1 MPTKITIVAAD
12 RPDSR
17 DEEVYW
23 VSMIAKSLG
32 ECRGADFLRGEFVE
46 CDSCAAKPG
55 SPTLCAGCLANRYV
69 IGLLTQK

>member
-12 RPDSR
+12 RPDSK

-32 ECRGADFLRGEFVE
+32 
-46 CDSCAAKPG
+46 
-55 SPTLCAGCLANRYV
+55 
-69 IGLLTQK
+69 